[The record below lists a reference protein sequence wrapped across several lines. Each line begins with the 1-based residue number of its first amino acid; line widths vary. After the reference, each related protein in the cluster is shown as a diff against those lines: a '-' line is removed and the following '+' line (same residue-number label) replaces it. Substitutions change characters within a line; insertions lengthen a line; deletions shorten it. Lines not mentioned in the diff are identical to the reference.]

1 MPGCF
6 VVQTPL
12 CLKFIPSVFFEFHEL
27 AISNLLSAFFGGG
40 LRALELKVS
49 KYLLSRGLSS
59 SLLTT
64 EEVSTDSLLLPL
76 RLASFCFSLSLIES
90 FSSLISLPV
99 CETRDECLEEE

>member
-1 MPGCF
+1 M
-6 VVQTPL
+6 
-12 CLKFIPSVFFEFHEL
+12 
-27 AISNLLSAFFGGG
+27 AISYLLSALFGGG

-76 RLASFCFSLSLIES
+76 RLASFCFSLLSREFL
-90 FSSLISLPV
+90 SSLISLPV
-99 CETRDECLEEE
+99 SETRVECLEEE